1 MAICQRGSLTRASN
15 KGGVAKNRDSR
26 RMSGYR
32 IDDWWGVNR
41 NCDDRPCSLLHKPSR
56 IRESCLSQPAAWTT
70 KTKREQ
76 NRIRS
81 GTSEA
86 EVTNN
91 IEDCARLIVLLQL
104 TTDRHEA
111 FRVAPALAG
120 GGSLDPRRKFCLP
133 TRIHKVILQ
142 ETTATMV
149 CTHYQLSKFDK
160 QKLQKLQNTA
170 RTSYKQRNKLE

>member
-1 MAICQRGSLTRASN
+1 M
-15 KGGVAKNRDSR
+15 
-26 RMSGYR
+26 
-32 IDDWWGVNR
+32 NR

-120 GGSLDPRRKFCLP
+120 GGAWTPVGNSASQPGSIKLYCKKRRRRWYVHITSCRSSTNK
-133 TRIHKVILQ
+133 
-142 ETTATMV
+142 
-149 CTHYQLSKFDK
+149 
-160 QKLQKLQNTA
+160 
-170 RTSYKQRNKLE
+170 SYKSYKTQQEQVTNKETNLNKIRFCRA